1 MSSYLCFL
9 GAEIKGV
16 LQALIPTNSNE
27 KFEFIFL
34 NSSSFENK
42 ANTNNKKKNSP
53 FEINSLYIL
62 EHLRFQKTIKSCFYF
77 YLFLILCILELE
89 L

>member
-42 ANTNNKKKNSP
+42 ANTNKKKNPP

-62 EHLRFQKTIKSCFYF
+62 EHLRFQKTMKSCFYF